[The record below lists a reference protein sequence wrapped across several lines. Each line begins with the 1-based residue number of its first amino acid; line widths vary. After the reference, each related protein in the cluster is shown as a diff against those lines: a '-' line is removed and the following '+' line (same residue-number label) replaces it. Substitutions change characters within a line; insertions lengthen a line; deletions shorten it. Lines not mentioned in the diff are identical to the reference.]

1 MTDCNVRRS
10 LFVKEIAKFSR
21 KQQKYH
27 PPRIEQAKF
36 QQKRF
41 YAITLK
47 LSGELLLNRER
58 GHAAVMFAG
67 IARAS
72 HEPLTALFSN
82 RIQPFTVFLPFV
94 KVIFYE
100 RKNTR
105 SRYSHVI
112 FTSAFHVRYFL
123 FRFVAD
129 TARLAASIQKVR
141 T

>member
-1 MTDCNVRRS
+1 MTDCSVGHS

-21 KQQKYH
+21 KLQKYH

-94 KVIFYE
+94 KVIFLRTHKYMVE
-100 RKNTR
+100 
-105 SRYSHVI
+105 I
-112 FTSAFHVRYFL
+112 F
-123 FRFVAD
+123 
-129 TARLAASIQKVR
+129 ARHFYKCVLCFIFFIPICG
-141 T
+141 

>member
-1 MTDCNVRRS
+1 MTDYTVSR
-10 LFVKEIAKFSR
+10 LPFVKEIAKFSR

-47 LSGELLLNRER
+47 LSVELLLNRER

-82 RIQPFTVFLPFV
+82 RIQPFTVFWPFV
-94 KVIFYE
+94 KVIFYQLE
-100 RKNTR
+100 KYT
-105 SRYSHVI
+105 VEI
-112 FTSAFHVRYFL
+112 FARHFYKCVPCSIFFISNFWLTS
-123 FRFVAD
+123 
-129 TARLAASIQKVR
+129 
-141 T
+141 